1 MFSLA
6 VSGDDD
12 AAPDTLEL
20 PRNMLKALRWMVRT
34 FGLDNFPPLVGP
46 LFASVLA
53 FSAKDRREAPPLAL
67 DFVLYLE
74 LVLRSGTPAVERIW
88 AGSFLVCVWSSLRF
102 SDAQHVRWSS
112 VNAASD
118 ASVLRGVSYRTKTGT
133 RGTPFAL
140 GGCGLS
146 ASKGA
151 VPWISVW
158 LHSLQEVWD
167 CLDVAD
173 SAVEPDC
180 LFFRCDLAA
189 RTFEPLSYTQC
200 LRVLR
205 TSLTDWL
212 GTHDSGKYS
221 SHCLVSS
228 DVSVDALVATYSLH
242 SCKATVLSWLAQ
254 LDERPDVR
262 LAQGHHS
269 NPLLQSM
276 TLYSRDSVLPALQAQ
291 SRLMSL
297 LELDFDSLH
306 ASDGSGHLRTV
317 SGWSPVAPQ
326 HRGSQQPFAEPPL
339 LDRGCM
345 LDVIDSACLSFPSFS
360 APRFRLRLW
369 SLHPQL
375 RPRCF
380 LPPGHRHRLQLLLQT
395 RFLRQLKRFLL
406 LVRMFQWR
414 KHLHFRSPTRFCFSA
429 LGRFL
434 TWQWRPQNLASVFR
448 ASIGRHVVA
457 WLLRCPSVF
466 ECRLALCRHKA
477 CRAFVDREP
486 LV

>member
-6 VSGDDD
+6 TSGDDD

-34 FGLDNFPPLVGP
+34 FSLDTFPPLVGP

-74 LVLRSGTPAVERIW
+74 QLVLRSGTPSMERIW
-88 AGSFLVCVWSSLRF
+88 AGSFLVCIWSSLRF

-118 ASVLRGVSYRTKTGT
+118 ASVLRGISYRTKTGT

-151 VPWISVW
+151 VAWISVW
-158 LHSLQEVWD
+158 LHCLQQVWD
-167 CLDVAD
+167 CLRGAD
-173 SAVEPDC
+173 AAVDPDC
-180 LFFRCDLAA
+180 FFFRCDLAA

-200 LRVLR
+200 LRIFR
-205 TSLTDWL
+205 TYLADWL
-212 GTHDSGKYS
+212 GTHDSDKYS
-221 SHCLVSS
+221 SHFLVSS
-228 DVSVDALVATYSLH
+228 DASVDALVSTYSLH

-276 TLYSRDSVLPALQAQ
+276 TLYSRDSVFPALQAQ

-297 LELDFDSLH
+297 LQLDFESLH
-306 ASDGSGHLRTV
+306 ASEGSGRLRTV

-339 LDRGCM
+339 LDKGCL
-345 LDVIDSACLSFPSFS
+345 LDVVDSGSLSYPSFCAVPTQAVNASSLAS
-360 APRFRLRLW
+360 APMPTPPASTGQPTETASHQFAADAVSLACKDTPLSRTSSLQEPDEVLFLCSWKVSHLAVEATESSFRFQGKYW
-369 SLHPQL
+369 KPACGSLASE
-375 RPRCF
+375 
-380 LPPGHRHRLQLLLQT
+380 
-395 RFLRQLKRFLL
+395 
-406 LVRMFQWR
+406 M
-414 KHLHFRSPTRFCFSA
+414 CFS
-429 LGRFL
+429 FD
-434 TWQWRPQNLASVFR
+434 
-448 ASIGRHVVA
+448 
-457 WLLRCPSVF
+457 CK
-466 ECRLALCRHKA
+466 LALCRRKA
-477 CRAFVDREP
+477 CRVFVDREP
-486 LV
+486 LE